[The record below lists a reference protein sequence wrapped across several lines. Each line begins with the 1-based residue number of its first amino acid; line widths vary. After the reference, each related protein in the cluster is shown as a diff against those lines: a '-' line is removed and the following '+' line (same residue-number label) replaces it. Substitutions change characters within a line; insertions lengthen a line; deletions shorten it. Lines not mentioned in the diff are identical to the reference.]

1 MAKKPNGKSGKSG
14 AKRVAAK
21 TTPGNSTTGTGP
33 QSGAPFADPVAA
45 QSAQQVGQLPQEL
58 RKWQEQAERGH
69 QPVTSETAGKPTV
82 SQMLGEITWLLS
94 MSPATRLWVVDLID
108 LTGNSQQNIVAELKA
123 TVCKGQTFKYH
134 RMEPD
139 GRRVTVTEQVG

>member
-94 MSPATRLWVVDLID
+94 MSPATRLQ
-108 LTGNSQQNIVAELKA
+108 TSVAELKA
-123 TVCKGQTFKYH
+123 PVFKGQTFKYH

>member
-1 MAKKPNGKSGKSG
+1 
-14 AKRVAAK
+14 
-21 TTPGNSTTGTGP
+21 
-33 QSGAPFADPVAA
+33 
-45 QSAQQVGQLPQEL
+45 
-58 RKWQEQAERGH
+58 
-69 QPVTSETAGKPTV
+69 
-82 SQMLGEITWLLS
+82 S

-123 TVCKGQTFKYH
+123 TVFKGQTFKYH

>member
-1 MAKKPNGKSGKSG
+1 
-14 AKRVAAK
+14 
-21 TTPGNSTTGTGP
+21 
-33 QSGAPFADPVAA
+33 
-45 QSAQQVGQLPQEL
+45 
-58 RKWQEQAERGH
+58 
-69 QPVTSETAGKPTV
+69 
-82 SQMLGEITWLLS
+82 MLGEITWLLS

-123 TVCKGQTFKYH
+123 TVFKGQTFKYH